1 MGQKRGEGTYL
12 TNFVGNIPHTY
23 LLTRCLMLWY
33 FFSDKAKASPYLSAV
48 LQFFVPSTERSQH
61 EKQEWWASSSY
72 DLHIIDQLLSIFRF
86 CQSQMTRPDTRI
98 TILDLICV
106 DPNLLLLLNPNSN
119 QYLVQF
125 QAIGGCLKYVEKLT
139 QISTF
144 FKL

>member
-1 MGQKRGEGTYL
+1 
-12 TNFVGNIPHTY
+12 
-23 LLTRCLMLWY
+23 MLELGY
-33 FFSDKAKASPYLSAV
+33 FFSDKAKASPYLSGV
-48 LQFFVPSTERSQH
+48 LQVFVPSPERSQH
-61 EKQEWWASSSY
+61 EQQEWWASSSY
-72 DLHIIDQLLSIFRF
+72 DLRIIDLHLSTFRF

-106 DPNLLLLLNPNSN
+106 DPNLFLLLNPNSN

-125 QAIGGCLKYVEKLT
+125 QAIGGCLKYVEKIT